1 MPFKFPETSGYFGIN
16 FYVFLIIL
24 RETFLYHI
32 LMALCMIDESVSV
45 IIPAYNEE
53 ANVKR
58 LVRDTIKI
66 ISSHAR
72 KYEIIVVDDGS
83 TDNTLK
89 ELSSIKNKNLKVI
102 KNKKNMGKTKTMV
115 NSFSMAKGDI
125 VSFIDADY
133 QYDPKD
139 LVKLIEKVREGN
151 DICIGNRRRRR
162 DSLYRKFM
170 SWGFNTFDKMMFG
183 IEVKDVNCGLKAFK
197 KESFKKI
204 KLKFLTT
211 RWFID
216 TELLARYYRNKSRVA
231 EIEISHYERKNSVSK
246 VSAVYLASET
256 LVYGIFLK
264 LDMIFSS
271 K

>member
-1 MPFKFPETSGYFGIN
+1 
-16 FYVFLIIL
+16 
-24 RETFLYHI
+24 
-32 LMALCMIDESVSV
+32 MIDESVSI

-53 ANVKR
+53 ANVKS
-58 LVRDTIKI
+58 LVKDTVKV
-66 ISSHAR
+66 ISAYAK

-83 TDNTLK
+83 KDNTFR
-89 ELSSIKNKNLKVI
+89 EVSSIKNKSVKII
-102 KNKKNMGKTKTMV
+102 KNRKNMGKTKTMV
-115 NSFSMAKGDI
+115 NSFKIAKGDI

-151 DICIGNRRRRR
+151 DICIGNRRKRR
-162 DSLYRKFM
+162 DSVYRKFM
-170 SWGFNTFDKMMFG
+170 SWGFNTFDKLMFG
-183 IEVKDVNCGLKAFK
+183 IEVKDVNCGLKAFRK
-197 KESFKKI
+197 DSFRKI
-204 KLKFLTT
+204 KLKYLAT

-231 EIEISHYERKNSVSK
+231 EVEISHYERKNSISK

-256 LVYGIFLK
+256 LIYGVLLK
-264 LDMIFSS
+264 VDMIFNS

>member
-1 MPFKFPETSGYFGIN
+1 MIN
-16 FYVFLIIL
+16 
-24 RETFLYHI
+24 
-32 LMALCMIDESVSV
+32 ESVSV

-58 LVRDTIKI
+58 LVDDTIKV
-66 ISSHAR
+66 ISSYAK
-72 KYEIIVVDDGS
+72 KYEVIVVDDGS
-83 TDNTLK
+83 NDSTLK
-89 ELSSIKNKNLKVI
+89 EVSSIKSKNLKII
-102 KNKKNMGKTKTMV
+102 KNKKNIGKTLTMV
-115 NSFSMAKGDI
+115 KCFKIAKGEI

-139 LVKLIEKVREGN
+139 LIKLVEKVREGY
-151 DICIGNRRRRR
+151 DICIGNRRKRR

-170 SWGFNTFDKMMFG
+170 SWGFNTFDKLMFG

-246 VSAVYLASET
+246 VSAVYLALET
-256 LVYGIFLK
+256 LIYGIFLK
-264 LDMIFSS
+264 LDMIFNSR
-271 K
+271 